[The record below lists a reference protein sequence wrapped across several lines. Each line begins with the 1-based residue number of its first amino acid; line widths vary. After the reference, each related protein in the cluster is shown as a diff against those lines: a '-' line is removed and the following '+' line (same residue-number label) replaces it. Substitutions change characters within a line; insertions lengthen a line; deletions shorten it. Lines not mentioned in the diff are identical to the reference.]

1 MVPDLRYPI
10 GPFVDSKPVTP
21 AMHEDALAAIAALPN
36 VVRNATEWLDDAQL
50 GTRYRPGGWTVRQV
64 VHHLADSH
72 MHGLMRVKL
81 ALTEDNPTIKPY
93 DENAY
98 ALLGDMTLP
107 LSVSLRILDGVH
119 ARWMAVYQAM
129 APEQWSRTFVH
140 PERGE
145 TMDLASHLQLYAWH
159 GRHHVA
165 HITHLRQREG
175 WNRVPTERRRY
186 RGRVIGLPPLDGRT
200 D

>member
-1 MVPDLRYPI
+1 MDDLRFPT
-10 GPFVDSKPVTP
+10 GTFSFNPHPTP
-21 AMHEDALAAIAALPN
+21 EMRRDAIRAIAAAPPALRQA
-36 VVRNATEWLDDAQL
+36 VAGLDARQL
-50 GTRYRPGGWTVRQV
+50 DTPYRPGGWTVRQV
-64 VHHLADSH
+64 VHHVPDSH
-72 MHGLMRVKL
+72 MQAYARFKL

-93 DENAY
+93 DENAH
-98 ALLGDMTLP
+98 AILGDMTLP
-107 LSVSLRILDGVH
+107 LGVSYRILEGVH

-145 TMDLASHLQLYAWH
+145 TMDLSSHLQLYAWH
-159 GRHHVA
+159 SRHHVA

-175 WNRVPTERRRY
+175 WNRVPLERRRY